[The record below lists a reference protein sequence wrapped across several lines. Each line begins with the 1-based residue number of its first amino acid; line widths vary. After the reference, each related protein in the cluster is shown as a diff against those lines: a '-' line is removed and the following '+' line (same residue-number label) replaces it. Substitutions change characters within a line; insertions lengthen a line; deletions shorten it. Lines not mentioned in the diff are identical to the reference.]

1 MVRFDPIE
9 TADYIARLQLADG
22 CIPHFERSIAD
33 PWNHVEAAMG
43 LDAAGHH
50 AEARRAYQWLLS
62 VQRSDGAWA
71 SAYRDGAIED
81 ATLDA
86 NFIAYCAAGLWHHH
100 VATGDLDFLERSWNA
115 VDRAI
120 GFVLALQ
127 KSDGAILWARDERY
141 DAWPLPLL
149 TSNSCIHLS
158 LRCALAIADAVGVE
172 KPEWELALSSIAR
185 AINDPTVRW
194 ADKSRFSMDWY
205 YPVLGGA
212 VTSDDTARRLLRSQ
226 WDVFVGEGFGA
237 RCVSDRP
244 WITSGETAELIL
256 ALDIAGMKDE
266 AETMFEWLHHLRAD
280 GGGYWM
286 GANFPGAVVWPKQQ
300 PTWAAGAVLL
310 AADALDRTTATS
322 GFFRGETFPK
332 FETGLVDPL

>member
-1 MVRFDPIE
+1 MLRFDPIE
-9 TADYIARLQLADG
+9 TADYIARLQLSDG
-22 CIPHFERSIAD
+22 CIPHFEGSIAD

-100 VATGDLDFLERSWNA
+100 VATGELDFLERSWNA

-127 KSDGAILWARDERY
+127 NSDGAILWARDERY

-158 LRCALAIADAVGVE
+158 LRCALAIADAVGIE

-212 VTSDDTARRLLRSQ
+212 VSPDDTARRLLRSQ

-266 AETMFEWLHHLRAD
+266 AEAMFEWLHHLRAD

-322 GFFRGETFPK
+322 GFFRGETFPE
-332 FETGLVDPL
+332 FISRFVDPL